1 MASDSMKSKAGVD
14 EQRESNLLN
23 DGRGSAQQKYY
34 EFKLRTEKLKA
45 IATDANG
52 AYDATKVTEAGSGQA
67 WLSREEFT
75 ALTTISDKE
84 KLELKILGRLYQL
97 NDTSADYLQV
107 KTITGSD
114 TREEIASKLADIYYK
129 KYVTDDILAR
139 FVDPTATR
147 TSILL
152 PSARKSRSAFTAFGP
167 A

>member
-1 MASDSMKSKAGVD
+1 MKSKAGVD

-45 IATDANG
+45 IAADANG
-52 AYDATKVTEAGSGQA
+52 AYDANKVTEPGQQA
-67 WLSREEFT
+67 WLSRDEFT

-152 PSARKSRSAFTAFGP
+152 PSARKSRSAFQAFSP
-167 A
+167 

>member
-1 MASDSMKSKAGVD
+1 MKSKAGVD

-45 IATDANG
+45 IAADANG
-52 AYDATKVTEAGSGQA
+52 AYDANKVTEPGQQA
-67 WLSREEFT
+67 WLSRDEFT

-147 TSILL
+147 ASILA